1 MLHPRKDPT
10 APDRSSARPG
20 PRPIWSRRDPF
31 RRRVAS
37 AMAVAALIVAGAL
50 APVAAQRV
58 APGDLTAEE
67 IVTRLEEH
75 RTFSTSRSEMT
86 MTIRDRFGERTSSMI
101 SYSRGA
107 DEALIEFTSAAE
119 RGQKV
124 LRTAD
129 EIYLYYPDAA
139 ELVRLQGSALRESL
153 LGSDV
158 SYEDLTGGKTILDT
172 YDVELAGRE
181 EVDGHDTYR
190 LTLTA
195 ERRNVAYPR
204 QTMWVD
210 TELFVARRTEL
221 HALNGRLLK
230 TIASTRIEE
239 VAGHPVPMEM
249 VISDAL
255 KRNSSTT
262 VEIDE
267 IEVGVPLDDEIFS
280 LEELS
285 W

>member
-1 MLHPRKDPT
+1 M
-10 APDRSSARPG
+10 
-20 PRPIWSRRDPF
+20 
-31 RRRVAS
+31 
-37 AMAVAALIVAGAL
+37 VAALTVAGAL
-50 APVAAQRV
+50 APAAAQQVAA
-58 APGDLTAEE
+58 GDLTAEE

-172 YDVELAGRE
+172 YEVELAGRE

-195 ERRNVAYPR
+195 RRRNVPYPR

-239 VAGHPVPMEM
+239 VAGHPIPMEM

-262 VEIDE
+262 VVIDE
-267 IEVGVPLDDEIFS
+267 IEVGIPLDEETFS

>member
-1 MLHPRKDPT
+1 MVHQRKNPATDPRSL
-10 APDRSSARPG
+10 DRRPHSARRRATP
-20 PRPIWSRRDPF
+20 SRYG
-31 RRRVAS
+31 VV
-37 AMAVAALIVAGAL
+37 MTMIVALTVAGTV
-50 APVAAQRV
+50 APIVAQRNTGQDLSAAAIV
-58 APGDLTAEE
+58 A
-67 IVTRLEEH
+67 RLEEH
-75 RTFSTSRSEMT
+75 RTFSTSRSQMT
-86 MTIRDRFGERTSSMI
+86 MTIRDRFGERTSSML

-172 YDVELAGRE
+172 YDVELQGRE

-190 LTLTA
+190 ISLTA
-195 ERRNVAYPR
+195 RRRNVAYPR
-204 QTMWVD
+204 QTLWVD
-210 TELFVARRTEL
+210 TELFVSRRSEL

-230 TIASTRIEE
+230 TITSSQIED
-239 VAGHPVPMEM
+239 VAGHPVPMET

-262 VEIDE
+262 ISIDR
-267 IEVGVPLDDEIFS
+267 IEVGIPLEDEIFS

>member
-1 MLHPRKDPT
+1 MLHRRKYPT
-10 APDRSSARPG
+10 APYRSSSRHRRRPL
-20 PRPIWSRRDPF
+20 WSRRDPF
-31 RRRVAS
+31 RRQVAI
-37 AMAVAALIVAGAL
+37 ATVVAALTVAGAL
-50 APVAAQRV
+50 APAAAQQVAA
-58 APGDLTAEE
+58 GDLTAEE

-172 YDVELAGRE
+172 YKVELAGRE

-195 ERRNVAYPR
+195 RRRNVAYPR

-262 VEIDE
+262 VMIEE
-267 IEVGVPLDDEIFS
+267 IEVGIPLDEEIFS